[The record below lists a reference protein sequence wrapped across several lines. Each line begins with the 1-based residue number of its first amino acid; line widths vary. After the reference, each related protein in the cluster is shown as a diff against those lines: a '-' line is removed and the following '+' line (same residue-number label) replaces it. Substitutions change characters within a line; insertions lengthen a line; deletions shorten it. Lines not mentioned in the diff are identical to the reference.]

1 MWPWP
6 LMMVNNGLALWQS
19 RYETHRLR
27 IHALNSNKFTASS
40 SCRHS
45 AIDRAAEL
53 WELIGWC
60 EHGGYRIG
68 TEFSTKAINTLTKYF
83 AFKSVGITDIFFAH
97 LTSIIYCLI
106 WECAIHIMRSAFL
119 FRFILTQWYCWIF
132 SLSRFSTHSSLRKI
146 LGKEQNQKNR
156 KINVKKNSNQKTL
169 KREWHDTY
177 SIRCIFWFV
186 LCISHDSKLE
196 NLQAM
201 WMMAQVTVMVAV
213 PSNALKSA
221 TTEERREWNAFRAWN
236 SSSDFCHWRHSAH
249 PIQSFRACRF
259 SFDPVVWIDLRA
271 YRVIW

>member
-1 MWPWP
+1 M
-6 LMMVNNGLALWQS
+6 
-19 RYETHRLR
+19 
-27 IHALNSNKFTASS
+27 
-40 SCRHS
+40 
-45 AIDRAAEL
+45 
-53 WELIGWC
+53 
-60 EHGGYRIG
+60 
-68 TEFSTKAINTLTKYF
+68 LTKYF